1 MGKIINT
8 PEGFVR
14 KTIFVDLG
22 ECIKAAVL
30 VSERTYGYADMDGK
44 RYRELYN
51 VKEPFDFKTHHFIL
65 PKDTLTREG
74 GFYMTSTPERLSE
87 VFADMCDCVKVRVD
101 YSPDMLVAYDDA
113 VSSMDRHLSLSHEEK
128 TVICEGVSYSIGHYT
143 TDAGEPVVVHM
154 LSFDPSAATMITGT
168 PNGTYD
174 YRNQKQTVMGEALY
188 EKSNGKDVL
197 AAFNA
202 DFFDMFG
209 DCAPSGLCVKDGNI
223 IANPDSDRYFF
234 GFKKDGTPIIDT
246 LAGKPS
252 LLYELRDV
260 VSGINL
266 LIDNG
271 ELCDVG
277 VCEPFGYIAHPRTV
291 AGICG
296 DGKVIVAVIDG
307 RRPWHSNGATLTDA
321 ALLLKAH
328 GAVRGINLDGGGS
341 STFIVKGEDGELT
354 MLNHPADLHRPTE
367 DLIRDVFNSI
377 IIVRK

>member
-1 MGKIINT
+1 MGRIINT
-8 PEGFVR
+8 PEGFVV

-22 ECIKAAVL
+22 EYIKAAVL

-65 PKDTLTREG
+65 PKDTLTSVG
-74 GFYMTSTPERLSE
+74 GFYMTATPERLGK
-87 VFADMCDCVKVRVD
+87 VFTDMCDCVKVRVD
-101 YSPDMLVAYDDA
+101 YSPDMLVAYEDA
-113 VSSMDRHLSLSHEEK
+113 VESMDRHLSIVNEEK
-128 TVICEGVSYSIGHYT
+128 AVICEGVSYSIEHYKT
-143 TDAGEPVVVHM
+143 QDEQPVVVHL
-154 LSFDPSAATMITGT
+154 LSFDPDAATMITGT
-168 PNGTYD
+168 PNGTFD

-188 EKSNGKDVL
+188 EKNNGRDVL

-209 DCAPSGLCVKDGNI
+209 DCAPSGLCIKDGNI

-246 LAGKPS
+246 LSGHPS
-252 LLYELRDV
+252 LLCELRDV
-260 VSGINL
+260 VCGINL
-266 LIDNG
+266 LIEDG
-271 ELCDVG
+271 KLCDVG
-277 VCEPFGYIAHPRTV
+277 VAEPFGYIAHPRTV

-296 DGKVIVAVIDG
+296 DGTVIVAVIDG
-307 RRPWHSNGATLTDA
+307 RRPWHSNGATLVDA
-321 ALLLKAH
+321 ARLLKNH

-341 STFIVKGEDGELT
+341 STFIVKTDDGELT

-377 IIVRK
+377 IIVKK

>member
-1 MGKIINT
+1 MGRIINT
-8 PEGFVR
+8 PKGFVR

-22 ECIKAAVL
+22 ENIKAAVL
-30 VSERTYGYADMDGK
+30 VSERSYGYADMAGG

-51 VKEPFDFKTHHFIL
+51 IKEPFDFKTHHFIL
-65 PKDTLTREG
+65 PKDTLTSEG
-74 GFYMTSTPERLSE
+74 GFFMTATPERLSA
-87 VFADMCDCVKVRVD
+87 VFTDMCDCVKVRVK

-113 VSSMDRHLSLSHEEK
+113 VASMDRQLSLSHEEK
-128 TVICEGVSYSIGHYT
+128 AVICDGVSYSIEHYT
-143 TDAGEPVVVHM
+143 TSKYAPVVVHI
-154 LSFDPSAATMITGT
+154 LTFDPGRATMITGT

-188 EKSNGKDVL
+188 EKGTGKDVL

-252 LLYELRDV
+252 LLCELRDV
-260 VSGINL
+260 VCGINL
-266 LIDNG
+266 LVEDG

-296 DGKVIVAVIDG
+296 DGKVIIAVIDG

-321 ALLLKAH
+321 ALLLKNH

-341 STFIVKGEDGELT
+341 STFIVKTDDGELT

-377 IIVRK
+377 IIVKR